1 MPVQIPV
8 DVSGPL
14 TYHEM
19 LKERQK
25 LLPASPCIGHV
36 NLQMDSFLA
45 SVNADELRAVC
56 RQLLAT
62 SDKAT
67 QNVFTN
73 VARTRMLRQS
83 KKPLPS
89 RESLFKNAHTN
100 DPLPTQVVYDTL
112 ARARSIF
119 GVGLGFESLHILLFL
134 IRSTSGL
141 RWELDSKM
149 EDALIVLDAD
159 LAQAIQSCKEQV
171 ASKVATNQPLDLE
184 AYRHQLKELKTA
196 MEDIRK
202 ETDAWGGEF
211 PYEKGLIS
219 INGWRL

>member
-1 MPVQIPV
+1 
-8 DVSGPL
+8 
-14 TYHEM
+14 M
-19 LKERQK
+19 LMERQK
-25 LLPASPCIGHV
+25 LLPTRPCISHV

-45 SVNADELRAVC
+45 SVNPDELRAVC

-67 QNVFTN
+67 QNAFTN
-73 VARTRMLRQS
+73 VARTRMLRTS

-89 RESLFKNAHTN
+89 KDSLFTDVHTN
-100 DPLPTQVVYDTL
+100 EPQPTQVVYETL
-112 ARARSIF
+112 ARARSVF

-134 IRSTSGL
+134 IRATSGL

-149 EDALIVLDAD
+149 EDALIILDAD
-159 LAQAIQSCKEQV
+159 VAQAIQSCKEQV
-171 ASKVATNQPLDLE
+171 AAKVATKEPLDLE
-184 AYRHQLKELKTA
+184 AYRQQLKELKGA
-196 MEDIRK
+196 MEDIRT

-211 PYEKGLIS
+211 PYEKGMIS